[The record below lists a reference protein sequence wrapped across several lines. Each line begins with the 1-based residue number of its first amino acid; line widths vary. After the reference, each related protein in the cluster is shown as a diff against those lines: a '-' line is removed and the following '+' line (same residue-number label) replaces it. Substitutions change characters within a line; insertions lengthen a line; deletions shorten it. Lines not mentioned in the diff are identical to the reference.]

1 MYKYII
7 GRIFTILIILLSVSL
22 LILCSCANN
31 VNENIVNNSNTDI
44 IDDDNND
51 DINDDDNDTTNNE
64 TFRDDFNGTTV
75 DEALWQIATWQE
87 ESLTGRE
94 RCYLKDGYL
103 NLKFINNNGQF
114 LGAAIQTRSEFM
126 YGKWEA
132 RLKPT
137 NVRGVLNSFFTI
149 DWDDMNTPNPDDGT
163 KQEIDIEFLTN
174 YFTASSGQVHYA
186 VHATGKTSFNTNPDI
201 YLDFNPS
208 DDFHVYGFEITPER
222 IQWFVDNTV
231 LKTYT
236 YSENPYSPSIDSPY
250 QLKLNVYTQNGGWV
264 GGPPTPGVEC
274 IYQIDWIR
282 FIPYTGN

>member
-1 MYKYII
+1 MNQYIRIRMY
-7 GRIFTILIILLSVSL
+7 TILIILLSISL
-22 LILCSCANN
+22 LSICSCANN
-31 VNENIVNNSNTDI
+31 LNNNSQYDGNTNTT
-44 IDDDNND
+44 DDDNTGD
-51 DINDDDNDTTNNE
+51 DTETTNNE

-75 DEALWQIATWQE
+75 DETAWQIATWQE

-94 RCYLKDGYL
+94 RCYVKDGCL
-103 NLKFINNNGQF
+103 NLVFINNNGQF
-114 LGAAIQTRSEFM
+114 LGAAIQSRNEFM
-126 YGKWEA
+126 YGRWEA

-149 DWDDMNTPNPDDGT
+149 DWDNMNTPNPDDGT

-174 YFTASSGQVHYA
+174 SFSPSSGQVHYA

-208 DDFHVYGFEITPER
+208 DDFHVYGFEITPEK
-222 IQWFVDNTV
+222 IQWYVDDKV
-231 LKTYT
+231 LKTYI
-236 YSENPYSPSIDSPY
+236 YAENPSSPSIDSPY

-264 GGPPTPGVEC
+264 GGPPAQGVEC

-282 FIPYTGN
+282 FIPYSEE